1 MPMTKSTQPAAST
14 VKHGHLQTEQLY
26 ASLLW
31 SKSAK
36 MKKTTKKTHKKTHKW
51 QQIILT
57 TYAK

>member
-31 SKSAK
+31 SKSEK
-36 MKKTTKKTHKKTHKW
+36 MKKKKKHKW